1 MSVCLS
7 SLFDCIFVG
16 AVPWYCFCYMPTCL
30 FVIVLI
36 QVGDNRWSPAYYALF
51 IFIYCFLV
59 MKFCFF
65 FYLRNIFSFTWI
77 GRNRFIVLTG
87 DFVGCTTIRLF
98 LVSLCY
104 FSDEFVAFSFIKVS
118 FFVRPSMIF
127 CCSVTVVFRF

>member
-16 AVPWYCFCYMPTCL
+16 AAPWYCFCYMPTCL

-36 QVGDNRWSPAYYALF
+36 QVGNNWWSPAYYAFF

-65 FYLRNIFSFTWI
+65 FYLRNIFFIYLI

-87 DFVGCTTIRLF
+87 DFVDCTTIRLF

-118 FFVRPSMIF
+118 FFIRPSMIF